1 MSLDN
6 SLASGSVLLE
16 GACGR
21 HVATAALDVFWES
34 MASSHNGQEAQMLQ
48 CLQADGSSGARY
60 YMMQQDAA
68 KLAMCGS

>member
-1 MSLDN
+1 MLQLQLLMSI
-6 SLASGSVLLE
+6 
-16 GACGR
+16 
-21 HVATAALDVFWES
+21 WES

-68 KLAMCGS
+68 KLAMCGD